1 MQGRN
6 IEMTEIRNRKKLN
19 KLKLLSLIVVIAIL
33 IFIIIMGVRIMNTQN
48 TTNAPVGS
56 NLEIQEE
63 NVIETEVAETEI
75 KQKWEWEKDTLENHN
90 IDLESINSIHNIVL

>member
-6 IEMTEIRNRKKLN
+6 IDMTEIRNRENLN

-48 TTNAPVGS
+48 TTNAPAGS

-63 NVIETEVAETEI
+63 NVIETEVAKTEI

>member
-1 MQGRN
+1 
-6 IEMTEIRNRKKLN
+6 
-19 KLKLLSLIVVIAIL
+19 
-33 IFIIIMGVRIMNTQN
+33 MGVRIMNTQN

-75 KQKWEWEKDTLENHN
+75 KQKWKWEKDTLENHN
-90 IDLESINSIHNIVL
+90 IDL